1 MSVNYKLK
9 ANVTLQHDLKIEKRK
24 EKEKNHIPREELN
37 SKYSSSQ
44 NASCAVCM
52 VQGKKNPL
60 QLLSSVY

>member
-1 MSVNYKLK
+1 M
-9 ANVTLQHDLKIEKRK
+9 LQHNLKIEKRK

-52 VQGKKNPL
+52 VQGKKKIHYNCLALFINLHLRDLP
-60 QLLSSVY
+60 